1 MNYTD
6 SVCDC
11 IRKKIECGD
20 SCGCTTATCTN
31 RQMSLK
37 QSLKLG
43 EDVEERIAWGI
54 DLCTALNLLSVLP
67 TDIPTQ
73 SKSDFIEQKLLFAI
87 Q

>member
-1 MNYTD
+1 
-6 SVCDC
+6 
-11 IRKKIECGD
+11 
-20 SCGCTTATCTN
+20 
-31 RQMSLK
+31 MSSK

-87 Q
+87 QQQGPMGYDITQALKYILNDQAQCTKNDKNLA

>member
-1 MNYTD
+1 
-6 SVCDC
+6 
-11 IRKKIECGD
+11 
-20 SCGCTTATCTN
+20 
-31 RQMSLK
+31 MSLK

-87 Q
+87 QQ